1 MNTANIVTIPEIH
14 EILNRKAGRQI
25 PPKHL
30 SILLACWRKH
40 KGYKYRGREGWLRKQ
55 DADDFIRYAW

>member
-1 MNTANIVTIPEIH
+1 MKNEHVVTIPEIH
-14 EILNRKAGRQI
+14 EILNQKAGRII

-30 SILLACWRKH
+30 SLLLSCWRKK
-40 KGYKYRGREGWLRKQ
+40 KGYKSRGREGWLRKQ